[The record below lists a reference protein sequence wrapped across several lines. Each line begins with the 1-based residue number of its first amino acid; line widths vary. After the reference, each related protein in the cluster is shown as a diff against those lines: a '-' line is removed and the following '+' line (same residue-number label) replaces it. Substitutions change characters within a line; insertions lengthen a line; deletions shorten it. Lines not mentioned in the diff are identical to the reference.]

1 MDERN
6 GLTLVEMMVAL
17 AVFSLAAMALL
28 NLSGESTRSAQR
40 VETRT
45 LGGMVAENVAV
56 EAAVAPSLGEGE
68 TTGRSDLGGRRWA
81 WTRAVLATADPD
93 LLRIDVRVRD
103 EDGQAAERTLFRRRT
118 P

>member
-1 MDERN
+1 MAER
-6 GLTLVEMMVAL
+6 GGFTLVEMLVAL

-56 EAAVAPSLGEGE
+56 EAAAAPTLGEGE
-68 TTGRSDLGGRRWA
+68 ASGQAALGGRNWQ
-81 WTRAVLATADPD
+81 WTRVVLATDDPE

-103 EDGQAAERTLFRRRT
+103 GEGQAADRTLFRRRN

>member
-1 MDERN
+1 MAER
-6 GLTLVEMMVAL
+6 GGFTLIEMLVAL

-40 VETRT
+40 VEVRT

-56 EAAVAPSLGEGE
+56 EAAVSPALGEGE
-68 TTGRSDLGGRRWA
+68 GSGHSDLGGRRWA
-81 WTRAVLATADPD
+81 GGRAVTAAADPG
-93 LLRIDVRVRD
+93 LLRIDVHVRD
-103 EDGQAAERTLFRRRT
+103 EEGQAADRTLFRRRA

>member
-1 MDERN
+1 MADRN
-6 GLTLVEMMVAL
+6 GFTLVEMLVAL

-56 EAAVAPSLGEGE
+56 EAAVAPALGEGE
-68 TTGRSDLGGRRWA
+68 SAGTSDLGGRRWQ
-81 WTRAVLATADPD
+81 WTRAVTATADPD

-103 EDGQAAERTLFRRRT
+103 DEGQAADRTLFRRRT
-118 P
+118 L

>member
-1 MDERN
+1 MAER
-6 GLTLVEMMVAL
+6 GGFTLIEMLVAL

-56 EAAVAPSLGEGE
+56 EAAVAPALAEGEGS
-68 TTGRSDLGGRRWA
+68 GASDLGGRRWV
-81 WTRAVLATADPD
+81 WSRSVTATADPE

-103 EDGQAAERTLFRRRT
+103 DEGQAADRVLYRRRT

>member
-1 MDERN
+1 MAERS
-6 GLTLVEMMVAL
+6 GFTLIEMLVAL

-40 VETRT
+40 IETRT

-56 EAAVAPSLGEGE
+56 EAAVAPALAEGE
-68 TTGRSDLGGRRWA
+68 RSGASDLGGRRWM
-81 WTRAVLATADPD
+81 WSRSVTATADPE

-103 EDGQAAERTLFRRRT
+103 DEGQAADRVLYRRRT

>member
-1 MDERN
+1 MAER
-6 GLTLVEMMVAL
+6 GGFTLVEMLVAL

-40 VETRT
+40 AETRT
-45 LGGMVAENVAV
+45 LGGMVAENVAI

-68 TTGRSDLGGRRWA
+68 TSGQSDLGGRRWG
-81 WTRAVLATADPD
+81 WTRAVSATADPD

-103 EDGQAAERTLFRRRT
+103 EEGQVADRTLFRRRN

>member
-1 MDERN
+1 MAER
-6 GLTLVEMMVAL
+6 GGFTLVEMLVAL

-56 EAAVAPSLGEGE
+56 EAAVAPALGEGE
-68 TTGRSDLGGRRWA
+68 TTGASDLGGRRWQ
-81 WTRAVLATADPD
+81 WTRAIVATEDPE

-103 EDGQAAERTLFRRRT
+103 EEGQAAERTLFRRRN

>member
-1 MDERN
+1 MAER
-6 GLTLVEMMVAL
+6 GGFTLVEMLVAL

-56 EAAVAPSLGEGE
+56 EAAIAPALGEGE
-68 TTGRSDLGGRRWA
+68 TSGQSALGGHNWQ
-81 WTRAVLATADPD
+81 WTRAVVATEDPE

-103 EDGQAAERTLFRRRT
+103 EEGQAADRTLFRRRN

>member
-1 MDERN
+1 MAER
-6 GLTLVEMMVAL
+6 GGFTLVEMLVAL

-56 EAAVAPSLGEGE
+56 EAAVAPALSEGE
-68 TTGRSDLGGRRWA
+68 SAGASDLGGRRWA
-81 WTRAVLATADPD
+81 WSRAVTATADPE

-103 EDGQAAERTLFRRRT
+103 DEGQAADRTLFRRRN